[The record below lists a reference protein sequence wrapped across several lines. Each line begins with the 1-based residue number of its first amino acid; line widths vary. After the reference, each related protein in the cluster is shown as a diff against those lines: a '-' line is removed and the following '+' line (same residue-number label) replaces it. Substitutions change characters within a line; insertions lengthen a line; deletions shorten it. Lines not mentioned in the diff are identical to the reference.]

1 MHELCPMSG
10 SLKTATLVVFLLFP
24 AWLPA
29 QQSDPEGTSRGI
41 AIVPEPGEEQ
51 RDDETSSEF
60 DRSPVLPPGNL
71 PWQSDQLSGVAG
83 VRVESITL
91 PNNTVLTEQQIA
103 EVTKPYT
110 SRVVT
115 TEELSAL
122 RHKLSMLYF
131 DLGYVNSGV
140 ILPDQKVSD
149 GTIEFTEVLGSLT
162 DVQLEGNHVLNDNY
176 WLSRINKATSGPLQ
190 INELQSTL
198 QIIEQHPLVQR
209 IEAQLVPGLVA
220 GESSLHLNV
229 FETSPW
235 RLIIGADNHR
245 SPSLGGEQLTLYLA
259 HLSLTG
265 RGDVV
270 EIYANLADGLG
281 DGGLSY
287 TLPLRSRGST
297 IKGWFSGG
305 DADIVEY
312 PFNQLNI
319 QSKTYN
325 LGAEFSYPF
334 MKATNYAWLGLLGVE
349 AKHSESTL
357 LDTPFSF
364 SLGEIEGEADT
375 TALILGTEWTHRSQQ
390 QVFAFRMTF
399 HLGTDWWNAAVNPDV
414 PSGLNGPSTDFITAQ
429 GQFQYVRRLSWHDS
443 ELHVRSAFQFAN
455 DPLLPV
461 EKMPVGGVNSV
472 RGYREN
478 LLVRD
483 NGLVASAEWRLPL
496 FRKHTPAENFNWR
509 ALTVAAFTDFGM
521 SWDQDSGL
529 PSDEKEKIY
538 SVGLGLIWSPLPGL
552 TAQVYR
558 GEALQDVI
566 GSGDDLQDDGWHWR
580 LSYQVF

>member
-1 MHELCPMSG
+1 MSV
-10 SLKTATLVVFLLFP
+10 SLKTVALVGFLLFP
-24 AWLPA
+24 ACLPA
-29 QQSDPEGTSRGI
+29 QQSGQESVSRGI
-41 AIVPEPGEEQ
+41 SVVPTPEEEQ
-51 RDDETSSEF
+51 REDETRGEF
-60 DRSPVLPPGNL
+60 DRSPVLPPGSL
-71 PWQSDQLSGVAG
+71 PWQSDQLSGVSG
-83 VRVESITL
+83 VHVNSIKLTDS
-91 PNNTVLTEQQIA
+91 TVLSEQQIA
-103 EVTKPYT
+103 EVTAPYT
-110 SRVVT
+110 NRTVS
-115 TEELSAL
+115 TEELSQL
-122 RHKLSMLYF
+122 RHELSLLYF

-149 GTIEFTEVLGSLT
+149 GTIEFAEVLGTLT
-162 DVQLEGNHVLNDNY
+162 DVQLDGNHVLNDNY
-176 WLSRINKATSGPLQ
+176 WLSRISKATSGPLQ

-209 IEAQLVPGLVA
+209 IEAQLVPGLAA

-265 RGDVV
+265 HGDIV
-270 EIYANLADGLG
+270 ELYANLADGLG

-287 TLPLRSRGST
+287 TLPLGSRGST

-319 QSKTYN
+319 QSKTYS

-334 MKATNYAWLGLLGVE
+334 MKSTNYTWLGLLGVE

-390 QVFAFRMTF
+390 QVFALRLTLHF
-399 HLGTDWWNAAVNPDV
+399 GTDLWNAAVNPVV
-414 PSGLNGPSTDFITAQ
+414 PPGLNGPTTDFITTQ
-429 GQFQYVRRLSWHDS
+429 GQFQYVRRLNWLNS
-443 ELHVRSAFQFAN
+443 ELHVRSAFQLADN
-455 DPLLPV
+455 PLLPV

-496 FRKHTPAENFNWR
+496 FQNRKIAGKFDWR
-509 ALTVAAFTDFGM
+509 NLTTEVFTDFGM

-529 PSDEKEKIY
+529 PSDEKEEIY
-538 SVGLGLIWSPLPGL
+538 SVGLGLTWSPLPGL
-552 TAQVYR
+552 TAQVYY
-558 GEALQDVI
+558 GEGLRDII
-566 GSGDDLQDDGWHWR
+566 GSGDDMQDDGWHWR

>member
-1 MHELCPMSG
+1 MNV
-10 SLKTATLVVFLLFP
+10 SLKTVTVAAFLLFP
-24 AWLPA
+24 ACLHA
-29 QQSDPEGTSRGI
+29 QQAGQESVSRGI
-41 AIVPEPGEEQ
+41 SVVPTPEEEQ
-51 RDDETSSEF
+51 REDKTRDEF

-71 PWQSDQLSGVAG
+71 PWQSDQLSGVSG
-83 VRVESITL
+83 VHVSSIKL
-91 PNNTVLTEQQIA
+91 PNNTILSAQQIA
-103 EVTKPYT
+103 EVTAPYT
-110 SRVVT
+110 NRVVS
-115 TEELSAL
+115 TEELSEL

-131 DLGYVNSGV
+131 DLGFVNSGV

-149 GTIEFTEVLGSLT
+149 GTVEFTEVMGTLT

-176 WLSRINKATSGPLQ
+176 WLSRINSVTSGPLQ

-209 IEAQLVPGLVA
+209 IEAQLVPGLAA

-265 RGDVV
+265 HGDVV

-281 DGGLSY
+281 DGGLAY
-287 TLPLRSRGST
+287 TLPLGSRGSA

-305 DADIVEY
+305 DAEIVEY
-312 PFNQLNI
+312 PFNQINI

-325 LGAEFSYPF
+325 LGAEFSYPL
-334 MKATNYAWLGLLGVE
+334 MKAANYAWLGLLGVE

-375 TALILGTEWTHRSQQ
+375 TALVLGTEWTHRSQQ

-399 HLGTDWWNAAVNPDV
+399 HFGTDWWNAEVNPVV
-414 PSGLNGPSTDFITAQ
+414 PPGLTGPSTDFITTQ
-429 GQFQYVRRLSWHDS
+429 GQFQYVRRLNWQDS
-443 ELHVRSAFQFAN
+443 ELHIRSAFQLAS
-455 DPLLPV
+455 DPLLHV

-472 RGYREN
+472 RVYREN

-483 NGLVASAEWRLPL
+483 NGLVASAEWR
-496 FRKHTPAENFNWR
+496 
-509 ALTVAAFTDFGM
+509 
-521 SWDQDSGL
+521 
-529 PSDEKEKIY
+529 
-538 SVGLGLIWSPLPGL
+538 
-552 TAQVYR
+552 
-558 GEALQDVI
+558 
-566 GSGDDLQDDGWHWR
+566 
-580 LSYQVF
+580 